1 MRDVWNSNWLPVL
14 IAALLLAAVFRR
26 PALWLVKLALR
37 SAVWLGGL
45 FLLGTAG
52 FGVLGVNCFNALV
65 LGLLGLPGAGLLLSL
80 VFLP

>member
-14 IAALLLAAVFRR
+14 IAALLMAVVFRR

-80 VFLP
+80 IFLP